1 MFSMLQ
7 HIIRFAVYF
16 GLTPVLAMM
25 SAVAAADQAE
35 SLEIFEKEIRP
46 ALLEH
51 CVRCHGETKQQ
62 GGLRLDSKEGWE
74 QGGDSGPAIAAGD
87 SASLLLEAIR
97 YESGGYEMPP
107 KGKLPEATIKAFE
120 KWVQLGAADP
130 RSNPVATPRNSA
142 PSVEEGREFWSFRPI
157 TSPPVPKTKDQE
169 WAANP
174 IDQFILSKLE
184 TAGLQPAPQA
194 SKYALIRRLSFD
206 LTGLPPTPEQ
216 IHDFCGDESPDA
228 YEQLV
233 DRLLDSKHFGE
244 RWGRHWLDVVRYAE
258 SSGGGRTLLFPD
270 AWRYRDFVI
279 DAFNHDRP
287 YNEFIQQQ
295 IAGDLIE
302 TDNWKQRRENLIA
315 TAFLLLGPTNYE
327 MQDKDILEMDVVD
340 EQLDTIGKAIMGMTI
355 GCARCHDHKFD
366 PIPTHDYYAL
376 AGILKSTN
384 SLIHSNV
391 SSWNT
396 VGLPLPP
403 EQEKK
408 LLQQERELASLTS
421 AHREALAAYEK
432 AGGKKN
438 KAVAS
443 VNANSLPG
451 IVIDDANAA
460 RKGNWKESTSIAQY
474 VGAHYIHDETSEKG
488 EKQVTYRPD
497 FPEPGRYEVLV
508 SYSASSN
515 RSTKVPIQI
524 HHKNGVST
532 VTVNQRKRP
541 EIQGLLTSIGSFE
554 FSAGDA
560 SLVSISTDGTED
572 GVVIADSV
580 AFLKPGEIGNF
591 KSKHSD
597 ASNRRELKRL
607 KADVDRLATELK
619 EFKDSMLARPLAMA
633 TKDTSSPEDIPI
645 AIRGVASQHGPIV
658 PRGFLQVANWTSEAT
673 ELPTSQSGRLQLAR
687 WITDPRHPLTARVM
701 ANRIWY
707 WMLGKGIVSSVDNFG
722 TMGDPPTHPK
732 LLDHLANSFVENNWS
747 VKQLIREIAISET
760 YRMAST
766 GDANGDLIDPENG
779 LYWRRNRKRLRAEDI
794 RDAILFVAGSLDA
807 SQGGTGIKAGTKIE
821 YGYKFTSDR
830 RSVYLPVFRNTLP
843 EVFEVFDFADPN
855 IQRGSRTTSTVA
867 SQALWMMN
875 HPFVLT
881 QSSLAAKNQLAD
893 HETEFTRQVEQAI
906 FKVLGRPATKAET
919 TILRETLAGDT
930 EDPGDVSTRLA
941 LVYQTLFQCI
951 DFRYLD

>member
-1 MFSMLQ
+1 MLR
-7 HIIRFAVYF
+7 HMIHFAAHF
-16 GLTPVLAMM
+16 GLLPAFALMA
-25 SAVAAADQAE
+25 AVAAGDQTE

-51 CVRCHGETKQQ
+51 CVRCHGEKKQQ
-62 GGLRLDSKEGWE
+62 GGLRLDYREGWE
-74 QGGDSGPAIAAGD
+74 QGGDSGPAINAGD

-97 YESGGYEMPP
+97 YETGGFEMPP
-107 KGKLPEATIKAFE
+107 KGKLPEKTIKSFE
-120 KWVQLGAADP
+120 KWVLLGAADP
-130 RSNPVATPRNSA
+130 RSNPIAEPTTAA
-142 PSVEEGREFWSFRPI
+142 PSVEEGREFWSFRPVV
-157 TSPPVPKTKDQE
+157 SPPVPKTMDQG

-184 TAGLQPAPQA
+184 TAGLRPTTEA

-216 IHDFCGDESPDA
+216 IQAFCQDESPDA
-228 YEQLV
+228 YEQVV

-244 RWGRHWLDVVRYAE
+244 RWARHWLDVVRYAE

-270 AWRYRDFVI
+270 AWRYRDYVI
-279 DAFNHDRP
+279 EAFNQDRP
-287 YNEFIQQQ
+287 YNRFLQQQ
-295 IAGDLIE
+295 IAGDLLVA
-302 TDNWKQRRENLIA
+302 DDWMQRRENLIA

-396 VGLPLPP
+396 VELPLPP
-403 EQEKK
+403 GQEEKLRQQEQERTR
-408 LLQQERELASLTS
+408 LES

-432 AGGKKN
+432 AGGKTK
-438 KAVAS
+438 KTIAS
-443 VNANSLPG
+443 VKANTLPG
-451 IVIDDANAA
+451 IVVDDANAE
-460 RKGNWKESTSIAQY
+460 RTGIWKESTSIAQY
-474 VGAHYIHDETSEKG
+474 VGDHYIHDETSDKG
-488 EKQVTYRPD
+488 EKRVTYRPKL
-497 FPEPGRYEVLV
+497 PEEGRYEVLV

-515 RSTKVPIQI
+515 RSTKVPIRV

-532 VTVNQRKRP
+532 VTINQRKRP

-560 SLVSISTDGTED
+560 SLVSISTGGTED

-580 AFLKPGEIGNF
+580 VFFQPGTIDDFKPEQTN
-591 KSKHSD
+591 
-597 ASNRRELKRL
+597 ASNRGELKRL
-607 KADVDRLATELK
+607 KAGVDRLAAELK
-619 EFKDSMLARPLAMA
+619 EFKGSMLERPLAMA
-633 TKDTSSPEDIPI
+633 AQDIASPEDIPI
-645 AIRGVASQHGPIV
+645 AIRGVASQHGPIAS
-658 PRGFLQVANWTSEAT
+658 RGFLQIANWTSKPTA
-673 ELPTSQSGRLQLAR
+673 LPTSESGRQQLAN

-701 ANRIWY
+701 ANRVWY

-722 TMGDPPTHPK
+722 TMGEPPTHPE
-732 LLDHLANSFVENNWS
+732 LLDYLASRFLENEWS
-747 VKQLIREIAISET
+747 VKQLIREIATSKT

-766 GDANGDLIDPENG
+766 ADGSGSLIDPENS
-779 LYWRRNRKRLRAEDI
+779 LYWRRDRKRLRAEDI
-794 RDAILFVAGSLDA
+794 RDAILFVAGSLDE
-807 SQGGTGIKAGTKIE
+807 SQGGSGIKPGTKIE

-830 RSVYLPVFRNTLP
+830 RSIYLPVFRNTLP

-875 HPFVLT
+875 HPFVLK
-881 QSSLAAKNQLAD
+881 QSRLAAKKQLAD
-893 HETEFTRQVEQAI
+893 HRSEVAQWVGQAT
-906 FKVLGRPATKAET
+906 FEVLGRPATET
-919 TILRETLAGDT
+919 ERTILTGLVADDTKDRE
-930 EDPGDVSTRLA
+930 EVSTSLA
-941 LVYQTLFQCI
+941 LIYQTLFQCI